1 MLGIVVSLPWELK
14 TLTRQAIRIGTCRR
28 ISDDTLVA
36 RSGIG
41 AKRAY
46 AASELLIS
54 RGATALLSW
63 GFAAALDD
71 RLKPGS
77 VMLPERVVSA
87 TGESYP
93 VSVEWHRRLY
103 HTLSAKYPVGTDAL
117 LESETIVNTP
127 DAKQTWA
134 QRTQAVATDMESG
147 AQARFALA
155 RRMPFVVVRV
165 IVDTA
170 STQIPENVMR
180 ALDSSGDVN
189 VRSCLA
195 RAILRPADGIAM
207 MKLGVQFNAA
217 RKTLKQIREP
227 VLDVSQVYLDRI
239 SLHATTPSR
248 A

>member
-14 TLTRQAIRIGTCRR
+14 TLTRQTILMGTCRR

-36 RSGIG
+36 LSGIG

-46 AASELLIS
+46 AASELLVS

-63 GFAAALDD
+63 GCAAALDD
-71 RLKPGS
+71 RLKPGT
-77 VMLPERVVSA
+77 VMLPERVISA

-93 VSVEWHRRLY
+93 VSVEWHRQLY
-103 HTLSAKYPVGTDAL
+103 QTLSAKYSVGTDAL

-127 DAKQTWA
+127 DAKRTLA

-147 AQARFALA
+147 AQARLARA

-180 ALDSSGDVN
+180 ALDSSGDIN
-189 VRSCLA
+189 LRSCLA
-195 RAILRPADGIAM
+195 RAILRPADGMAM
-207 MKLGVQFNAA
+207 MKLGMQFNAA
-217 RKTLKQIREP
+217 RKTLKQASAL
-227 VLDVSQVYLDRI
+227 VLDASRIHLDCL
-239 SLHATTPSR
+239 SASVTPTAR
-248 A
+248 L

>member
-14 TLTRQAIRIGTCRR
+14 TLTRQTILMGTYRR

-36 RSGIG
+36 LSGIG

-46 AASELLIS
+46 AASELLVS

-63 GFAAALDD
+63 GCAAALDD
-71 RLKPGS
+71 RLKPGT
-77 VMLPERVVSA
+77 VMLPERVISA

-93 VSVEWHRRLY
+93 VSVEWHRQLY
-103 HTLSAKYPVGTDAL
+103 QTLSAKYSVGTDAL

-127 DAKQTWA
+127 DAKRTLA

-147 AQARFALA
+147 AQARLARA

-180 ALDSSGDVN
+180 ALDSSGDIN

-195 RAILRPADGIAM
+195 RAILRPADGMAM
-207 MKLGVQFNAA
+207 MKLGMQFNAA
-217 RKTLKQIREP
+217 RKTLKQASAL
-227 VLDVSQVYLDRI
+227 VLDASRIHLDCL
-239 SLHATTPSR
+239 SASVTPTAR
-248 A
+248 L

>member
-14 TLTRQAIRIGTCRR
+14 TLTRQTILMGMCKR

-36 RSGIG
+36 LSGIG

-46 AASELLIS
+46 AASELLVS

-63 GFAAALDD
+63 GCAAALDD
-71 RLKPGS
+71 RLKPGT
-77 VMLPERVVSA
+77 VMLPERVIRA

-93 VSVEWHRRLY
+93 VSVEWHRQL
-103 HTLSAKYPVGTDAL
+103 HQTLSAKYPVRTDAL

-127 DAKQTWA
+127 DAKRTLA

-147 AQARFALA
+147 AQARLACA
-155 RRMPFVVVRV
+155 RRMPFAVVRV

-180 ALDSSGDVN
+180 ALDSSGGIN

-195 RAILRPADGIAM
+195 RAILRPADGMAM
-207 MKLGVQFNAA
+207 MKLGMQFNAA
-217 RKTLKQIREP
+217 RKTLKQASAL
-227 VLDVSQVYLDRI
+227 VLDASRIHLDCL
-239 SLHATTPSR
+239 SASVTPTAR
-248 A
+248 L

>member
-14 TLTRQAIRIGTCRR
+14 TLTRQTILMGTCRR

-36 RSGIG
+36 LSGIG
-41 AKRAY
+41 TKRAY
-46 AASELLIS
+46 AASELLVS

-63 GFAAALDD
+63 GCAAALDD
-71 RLKPGS
+71 RLKPGT
-77 VMLPERVVSA
+77 VMLPERVISA

-93 VSVEWHRRLY
+93 VSVEWHRQL
-103 HTLSAKYPVGTDAL
+103 HQTLSAKYPVRTDAL

-127 DAKQTWA
+127 DAKRTLA
-134 QRTQAVATDMESG
+134 QQTQAVATDMESG
-147 AQARFALA
+147 AQARLARA

-180 ALDSSGDVN
+180 ALDSSGDIN

-195 RAILRPADGIAM
+195 RAILRPADGMAM
-207 MKLGVQFNAA
+207 MKLGMQFNAA
-217 RKTLKQIREP
+217 RKTLKQASAL
-227 VLDVSQVYLDRI
+227 VLDASRIHLD
-239 SLHATTPSR
+239 SLSASVTPTAR
-248 A
+248 L

>member
-14 TLTRQAIRIGTCRR
+14 TLTRQTILMGTCRR

-36 RSGIG
+36 LSGIG
-41 AKRAY
+41 TKRAY
-46 AASELLIS
+46 AASELLVS

-63 GFAAALDD
+63 GCAAALDD
-71 RLKPGS
+71 RLKPGT
-77 VMLPERVVSA
+77 VMLPERVISA

-93 VSVEWHRRLY
+93 VSVEWHRQL
-103 HTLSAKYPVGTDAL
+103 HQTLSAKYPVRTDAL

-127 DAKQTWA
+127 DAKRTLA

-147 AQARFALA
+147 AQARLARA

-180 ALDSSGDVN
+180 ALDSSGDIN

-195 RAILRPADGIAM
+195 RAILRPADGMAM
-207 MKLGVQFNAA
+207 MKLGMQFNAA
-217 RKTLKQIREP
+217 RKTLKQASAL
-227 VLDVSQVYLDRI
+227 VLDASRIHLDCL
-239 SLHATTPSR
+239 SASVTPTAR
-248 A
+248 L

>member
-14 TLTRQAIRIGTCRR
+14 TLTRQTILMGTCRR

-36 RSGIG
+36 LSGIG
-41 AKRAY
+41 TKRAY
-46 AASELLIS
+46 AASELLVS

-63 GFAAALDD
+63 GCAAALDD
-71 RLKPGS
+71 RLKPGT
-77 VMLPERVVSA
+77 VMLPERVISA

-93 VSVEWHRRLY
+93 VSVEWHRQL
-103 HTLSAKYPVGTDAL
+103 HQTLSAKYPVRTDAL

-127 DAKQTWA
+127 DAKRTLA
-134 QRTQAVATDMESG
+134 QLTQAVATDMESG
-147 AQARFALA
+147 AQARLARA

-180 ALDSSGDVN
+180 ALDSSGDIN

-195 RAILRPADGIAM
+195 RAILRPADGMAM
-207 MKLGVQFNAA
+207 MKLGMQFNAA
-217 RKTLKQIREP
+217 RKTLKQASAL
-227 VLDVSQVYLDRI
+227 VLDASRIHLDCL
-239 SLHATTPSR
+239 SASVTPTAR
-248 A
+248 L

>member
-14 TLTRQAIRIGTCRR
+14 TLTRQTILMGTCRR

-36 RSGIG
+36 LSGIG

-46 AASELLIS
+46 AASELLVS

-63 GFAAALDD
+63 GCAAALDD
-71 RLKPGS
+71 RLKPGT
-77 VMLPERVVSA
+77 VMLPERVISA

-93 VSVEWHRRLY
+93 VSVEWYRRLY
-103 HTLSAKYPVGTDAL
+103 QTLSAKYPVGTDAL
-117 LESETIVNTP
+117 LESEKIVNTP
-127 DAKQTWA
+127 DAKRTLA

-147 AQARFALA
+147 AQARLARA

-180 ALDSSGDVN
+180 ALDSSGDIN

-195 RAILRPADGIAM
+195 RAILRPADGMAM
-207 MKLGVQFNAA
+207 MKLGMQFNAA
-217 RKTLKQIREP
+217 RKTLKQASAL
-227 VLDVSQVYLDRI
+227 VLDTSRIHLDCL
-239 SLHATTPSR
+239 SASVTPTAR
-248 A
+248 L